1 MTTAKK
7 SRSQANAQFYVTQR
21 DLMRTPKGRSKT
33 DWLFAGIFLILAG
46 LVFFAAV
53 SGIGVAKWILGLW
66 PLLMLIM
73 GVAGVMGFAIERKP
87 RSPVWGMLLIFL
99 GVLFGAG
106 RLHSDLNA
114 IQVYGRYWILLLIV
128 FAAVELVRYYSHRQ
142 SEGAPP
148 RLLTFGKAFLVL
160 FIVSTGILAGRVTT
174 NDSVLGSI
182 KLPWFFNNL
191 RDSFIGETYTFT
203 DEPVTIA
210 DIKPNSHV
218 SITNNYGDVK
228 ITGGSATAKAT
239 LTQGIRS
246 WRREDAEQIANQ
258 LNVVVTKNADG
269 DYVITTNRNDIYYP
283 NFRTD
288 MQIDLPATAVV
299 TVTNS
304 YGVIKASNL
313 QNGLIIKSNYGDAD
327 VTNIT
332 GNTTFNLSYANVSAQ
347 NMQGNVTVTGAKG
360 VKLSNIHGAVD
371 VTAGRE
377 AVDLRQISGIVKV
390 EAVSASINAQDIEDR
405 AFFKT
410 QHNSVK
416 VARATDVT
424 IEAPHSDV
432 SASNIQG
439 DLKIASTHSNIKA
452 SNISGTFTVEAEHS
466 NISAEEIQSDVKINT
481 SHGDVALKN
490 FHENVDIETSYDSV
504 TLTSSGQIEGT
515 ITVNNSHGKIN
526 VVLPQT
532 ANYTLDAESQNGRIK
547 TSDLNEISQTERGKL
562 YQVSGTGVPTIK
574 LRTSYQNI
582 FVQVGGT
589 RQIPTPGFVKPATF

>member
-7 SRSQANAQFYVTQR
+7 SRTEANAQYYVTQR
-21 DLMRTPKGRSKT
+21 DLTRKPKGRAKA
-33 DWLFAGIFLILAG
+33 DWLCAGVFLIRAG

-53 SGIGVAKWILGLW
+53 SGIGAAKWILGLW

-87 RSPVWGMLLIFL
+87 RSPIWGMLLIFL

-106 RLHSDLNA
+106 RLHPDLNA
-114 IQVYGRYWILLLIV
+114 IQIYGKYWILLLMV

-148 RLLTFGKAFLVL
+148 RLLTIGKAFLVI

-174 NDSVLGSI
+174 NGSVLGSI

-191 RDSFIGETYTFT
+191 RDSFLGETYTFT

-210 DIKPNSHV
+210 DIKPNSRV
-218 SITNNYGDVK
+218 SINNNYGDVK
-228 ITGGSATAKAT
+228 ITGGAQAARAT

-246 WRREDAEQIANQ
+246 WSHDDAEQIANQ

-269 DYVITTNRNDIYYP
+269 DYIITTNRNEINYP

-304 YGVIKASNL
+304 YGVTKASNL
-313 QNGLIIKSNYGDAD
+313 QNGLTIKSNYGDAD
-327 VTNIT
+327 VSNIT
-332 GNTTFNLSYANVSAQ
+332 GNATFNLSYANVSAQ
-347 NMQGNVTVTGAKG
+347 NIQGDVTVSGAKG
-360 VKLSNIHGAVD
+360 VKLGNIHGAVD
-371 VTAGRE
+371 VTAGKE
-377 AVDLRQISGIVKV
+377 PVDLRQISGTVKV

-405 AFFKT
+405 ASFKT

-432 SASNIQG
+432 TASNIQG
-439 DLKIASTHSNIKA
+439 ALTITSSHSDIKA

-481 SHGDVALKN
+481 SHGDVAVKN

-504 TLTSSGQIEGT
+504 TLAAAGQIEGN
-515 ITVNNSHGKIN
+515 INVENSHGEIK

-532 ANYTLDAESQNGRIK
+532 ANYTLDAESQNGRIR
-547 TSDLNEISQTERGKL
+547 TSGLSEVSQTERGKL
-562 YQVSGTGVPTIK
+562 YAVSGTDGPTIK

-582 FVQVGGT
+582 IVQVGGT
-589 RQIPTPGFVKPATF
+589 RQIQTPGIVKPTAF